1 MTSDWLVKFPFL
13 VELKLYII
21 GLIIKSGFGYVG
33 VNINGS
39 ILGLLFLTL
48 QEKVRPT

>member
-39 ILGLLFLTL
+39 ILGLFLTL